1 MKKILFS
8 TSGGL
13 LFGLMLSFVFWD
25 YRGAAYE
32 VKNQAGVNRTISE
45 MDFDFIFRSSLLVIG
60 TAVLIY
66 LIWSYID
73 KKNHEKFVEKFNAD
87 KKR

>member
-1 MKKILFS
+1 MKKILLS
-8 TSGGL
+8 ITGGL
-13 LFGLMLSFVFWD
+13 LLGLTLSFVFWD
-25 YRGAAYE
+25 YRGSTYE

-60 TAVLIY
+60 TAVIIY
-66 LIWSYID
+66 LIWSYIN